1 MSNINLSQENVNL
14 SISSVNENTST
25 KISNKSKIKN
35 KRKSSKTSKNLSN
48 QLGFSF
54 DDGDI
59 KTAKEIETNKWLKE
73 NKVKL
78 LSTNKKAFEQKLS
91 ERFISKNIIHH
102 YDEKINSTESED
114 LGTLTNLDELENFEN
129 SESQSVKIMYEELK
143 RLQSLPLEEKIQK
156 TLSVLDEALET
167 FGIDALACCDSGG
180 GKDSAVLS
188 HTIRHHWKKDILHIF
203 SNTTCEFPETLQFI
217 HEKAI
222 EENVDIVMVS
232 PEISFNQVVKTYGFP
247 MISKNISKSIRIHN
261 NTHSSDTKWKIE
273 DYMSRRE
280 KKWVGALGCPFS
292 DRCCDKLK
300 KEPMR
305 KFQQAFGIK
314 CAIVGTTA
322 AESRQRTKEWIATG
336 CNSFN
341 GTNPKSIPLSI
352 WTEKDIWEYINKYN
366 VKVSKI
372 YSMNYE
378 RNGCLYCGFGV
389 HLQKG
394 EKNRIKMLK
403 ETHPH
408 AYGVFLRNYAK
419 YFDMMQDLG
428 YSGFEY

>member
-156 TLSVLDEALET
+156 TL
-167 FGIDALACCDSGG
+167 I
-180 GKDSAVLS
+180 
-188 HTIRHHWKKDILHIF
+188 
-203 SNTTCEFPETLQFI
+203 
-217 HEKAI
+217 
-222 EENVDIVMVS
+222 
-232 PEISFNQVVKTYGFP
+232 
-247 MISKNISKSIRIHN
+247 NIN
-261 NTHSSDTKWKIE
+261 
-273 DYMSRRE
+273 M
-280 KKWVGALGCPFS
+280 
-292 DRCCDKLK
+292 RC
-300 KEPMR
+300 
-305 KFQQAFGIK
+305 I
-314 CAIVGTTA
+314 
-322 AESRQRTKEWIATG
+322 
-336 CNSFN
+336 
-341 GTNPKSIPLSI
+341 
-352 WTEKDIWEYINKYN
+352 
-366 VKVSKI
+366 
-372 YSMNYE
+372 
-378 RNGCLYCGFGV
+378 
-389 HLQKG
+389 
-394 EKNRIKMLK
+394 
-403 ETHPH
+403 
-408 AYGVFLRNYAK
+408 
-419 YFDMMQDLG
+419 
-428 YSGFEY
+428 